1 MQLIGHYSSPI
12 VRRVAITAQFLGV
25 PLEHRKLSVFS
36 DYEEFRRVQALMP
49 LETWIDYY

>member
-36 DYEEFRRVQALMP
+36 DYEEFQRVRALIP
-49 LETWIDYY
+49 LEIWIDHH